1 MNTNSKPSWSKAED
15 FTDEETDISVRVN
28 RSNHMPRN
36 RFSLQIGR
44 IAVDKETKEE
54 RFLTFLPIFVT
65 SEHAKISSVA
75 SPTDALVTL
84 LGKAN
89 AYIWTESQKQ
99 EDALI
104 SARIEREKRGEFKDK
119 RPMGIKS
126 WGKADK
132 AKREFGMGRGDE

>member
-1 MNTNSKPSWSKAED
+1 MNTNSKPSWSCAED
-15 FTDEETDISVRVN
+15 FLDSETGIVVRVN

-36 RFSLQIGR
+36 RFSIQIGR
-44 IAVDKETKEE
+44 IVLDKDTKAEK
-54 RFLTFLPIFVT
+54 FLTFLPVFVT
-65 SEHAKISSVA
+65 SEHAKVSKVD

-89 AYIWTESQKQ
+89 AYIWSRSQEQ

-104 SARIEREKRGEFKDK
+104 SARIEREKRGEFKEK

-126 WGKADK
+126 LGKADK
-132 AKREFGMGRGDE
+132 LKREFGVGRGDE